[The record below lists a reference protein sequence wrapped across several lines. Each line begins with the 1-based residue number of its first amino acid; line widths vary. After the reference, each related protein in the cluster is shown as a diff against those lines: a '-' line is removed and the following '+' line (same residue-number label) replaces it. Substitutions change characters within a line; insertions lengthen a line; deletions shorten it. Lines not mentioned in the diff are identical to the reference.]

1 MDACKTD
8 LVCLSPSNVVFQSTA
23 AHMIEKKLVERGS
36 FWGGLK
42 SELPIALVIPTY
54 ETGFSET
61 QGSGLGKKENEESQ
75 NNIGEGAIS
84 SAKEEEKVKEDKK
97 GEKEIDSE
105 KERIREQIQ
114 SPHRLRAI
122 PLSYI
127 PYPNPSSWCGDHQST
142 ILRKPYIYSDAL
154 HYAFDN
160 SPSSN
165 IEDVEISF
173 TAEVYSYTLL
183 YSTLLYSPLLYST
196 LLYSTLLYSTLLYS
210 TQLYSTLL
218 SSTLLH
224 STPLYSTLLYSTLLY
239 STPLYYTLLYSVLFY
254 STLLYSTPIH

>member
-1 MDACKTD
+1 M
-8 LVCLSPSNVVFQSTA
+8 VFQSTA
-23 AHMIEKKLVERGS
+23 AHLIQKKLVERGS
-36 FWGGLK
+36 LWGGLK

-61 QGSGLGKKENEESQ
+61 QGSGLGKKENKESQ
-75 NNIGEGAIS
+75 NNIGEEAIS
-84 SAKEEEKVKEDKK
+84 NAKEEEKLKEDEK

-105 KERIREQIQ
+105 KESIREQIQ

-142 ILRKPYIYSDAL
+142 ILRKPYIYSDAP

-165 IEDVEISF
+165 IVDVEISF
-173 TAEVYSYTLL
+173 NAEVYFYTLLHYTLL
-183 YSTLLYSPLLYST
+183 YSPPLYSPPLY
-196 LLYSTLLYSTLLYS
+196 
-210 TQLYSTLL
+210 
-218 SSTLLH
+218 STLLH
-224 STPLYSTLLYSTLLY
+224 STLLC
-239 STPLYYTLLYSVLFY
+239 
-254 STLLYSTPIH
+254 STPIH